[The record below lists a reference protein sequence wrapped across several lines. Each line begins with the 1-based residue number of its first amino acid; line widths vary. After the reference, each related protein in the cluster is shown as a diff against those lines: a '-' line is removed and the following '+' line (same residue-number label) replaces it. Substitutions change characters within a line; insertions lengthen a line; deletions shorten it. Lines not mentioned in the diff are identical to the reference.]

1 MAEKLLNNTI
11 TFCSI
16 IAQSL
21 LLEKLIIKKDFFNL
35 WEICKF
41 IISYNYAIFCSKLA
55 RGQLILGL
63 LFYFNTF

>member
-16 IAQSL
+16 ITQSL

-41 IISYNYAIFCSKLA
+41 IISYNYAIFCSKL
-55 RGQLILGL
+55 
-63 LFYFNTF
+63 